1 MLRLEICSI
10 GCAVSFAFQT
20 FHHAIRAHFLKK
32 VCLCIFPMGGKTRKD
47 LQQLLSFFF
56 QDDDFDARRMEEH
69 GGKTGSWR
77 PRTEDKT
84 YSDVN
89 SSFHRCKGALMAVH
103 EARDLTKY
111 ICCVSRDL
119 VLEKTAMR
127 LRWLRSNCLVLKLVR
142 RIVRKDEHIFK
153 MMEGLLLQRKRMPMR
168 TRPWRKP

>member
-1 MLRLEICSI
+1 M
-10 GCAVSFAFQT
+10 A
-20 FHHAIRAHFLKK
+20 
-32 VCLCIFPMGGKTRKD
+32 
-47 LQQLLSFFF
+47 
-56 QDDDFDARRMEEH
+56 
-69 GGKTGSWR
+69 GKTGSWR

-127 LRWLRSNCLVLKLVR
+127 LRWLRSKLSGSEAR
-142 RIVRKDEHIFK
+142 STHCQK
-153 MMEGLLLQRKRMPMR
+153 G
-168 TRPWRKP
+168 